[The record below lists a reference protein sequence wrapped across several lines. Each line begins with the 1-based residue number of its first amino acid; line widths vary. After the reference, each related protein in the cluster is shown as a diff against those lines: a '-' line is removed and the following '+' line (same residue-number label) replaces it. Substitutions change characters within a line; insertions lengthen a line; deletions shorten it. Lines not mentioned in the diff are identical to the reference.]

1 MAARAASRPTRSER
15 GWTGCWTRCAA
26 VDGDVLAFAHGHSL
40 RVLTA
45 RWLGLEVATG
55 AHFKLAAAAVS
66 VLGHERVTPTIDRWS
81 V

>member
-1 MAARAASRPTRSER
+1 
-15 GWTGCWTRCAA
+15 
-26 VDGDVLAFAHGHSL
+26 
-40 RVLTA
+40 VLTA

-66 VLGHERVTPTIDRWS
+66 VLGHERATPTIDRWS

>member
-1 MAARAASRPTRSER
+1 MPGSFAPTSVRWGPDNR
-15 GWTGCWTRCAA
+15 TCALRL
-26 VDGDVLAFAHGHSL
+26 VGHGHSL